1 MPVETSVERAII
13 NEATGNLKKLGYLND
28 IEIIE
33 SQTDLYDFE
42 VMIDGNK
49 FICEVKNSVTIS
61 NFGLISSRLHQ
72 VAQKINQP
80 VLLVAKQISPNLI
93 AELRKNN
100 INTLDQSGNTSII
113 HESLRIV
120 IKGEKVARQPG
131 EIATPSRLFKDAGLK
146 FLFGILTNPGMI
158 NYTYREMQEFIDVS
172 LGSIKNCLEDMN
184 NNGFL
189 IKSGSKRVLNKRSE
203 IIDRWVVSY
212 NETLK
217 PKLFLKRMSFKDN
230 TSWKSIQFPDNT
242 HWGGEP
248 ASNLLNGFLIPEDF
262 TVYTREKI
270 GQLVRSGL
278 RPDENGNVFV
288 YEKFWI
294 SNNSDN
300 FVPKLLVYA
309 DLMGSGYNRNI
320 EVARRIA
327 ENGL

>member
-1 MPVETSVERAII
+1 M
-13 NEATGNLKKLGYLND
+13 
-28 IEIIE
+28 
-33 SQTDLYDFE
+33 
-42 VMIDGNK
+42 
-49 FICEVKNSVTIS
+49 
-61 NFGLISSRLHQ
+61 
-72 VAQKINQP
+72 
-80 VLLVAKQISPNLI
+80 
-93 AELRKNN
+93 
-100 INTLDQSGNTSII
+100 DQSGNTSII